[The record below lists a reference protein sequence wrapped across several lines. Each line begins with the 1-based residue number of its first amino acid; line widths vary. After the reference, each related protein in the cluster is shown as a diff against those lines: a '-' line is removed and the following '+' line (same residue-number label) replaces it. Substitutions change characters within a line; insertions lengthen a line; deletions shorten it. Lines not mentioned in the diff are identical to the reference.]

1 MSLEFKILKI
11 ARATAAAVAPF
22 RICKAGADG
31 AVAQATAVGEKFQG
45 VSDQNGSP
53 AGGRVEMHVEGVC
66 PVEYGGNVSNGDFLT
81 SDASGR
87 AVTAVATNR
96 YFAIAFEDG
105 DLGTIGSCKIT
116 HGIV

>member
-1 MSLEFKILKI
+1 MSLEFKVLKI
-11 ARATAAAVAPF
+11 ARTAPAAIAPY

-45 VSDQNGSP
+45 ISDQ
-53 AGGRVEMHVEGVC
+53 AGAVNGRVEMNVEGIC

-87 AVTAVATNR
+87 AVVAVATNR
-96 YFAIAFEDG
+96 YCAIAFEDG
-105 DLGTIGSCKIT
+105 DLGTIGSAKIA